1 MFDVPVQ
8 EVPKGKAIPPA
19 WLDKLVN
26 FTEQVRHKAFDLFE
40 ESARPLGRD
49 VVSHYELLESA
60 YYVDVCIAIPGF
72 DVDEIGIVALHDSL
86 LVRAAAKTAIDKRQP
101 LFRRIPMP
109 AEIDVT
115 RIKANLDKGLLR
127 IAARKVE
134 DGEIC
139 KAACGRCRATKGAS
153 QCQ

>member
-26 FTEQVRHKAFDLFE
+26 FTEQVRHKAIELFE
-40 ESARPLGRD
+40 ESGRPHGHDAVPR
-49 VVSHYELLESA
+49 YELLESA
-60 YYVDVCIAIPGF
+60 YYVDVCIGVPGF
-72 DVDEIGIVALHDSL
+72 DVGEIGIVALHDSL
-86 LVRAAAKTAIDKRQP
+86 LVRAAPKAAIEKRKT

-115 RIKANLDKGLLR
+115 RVKANLDKGLLR

-134 DGEIC
+134 DGRSC
-139 KAACGRCRATKGAS
+139 KAACGTCRATKGAS
-153 QCQ
+153 LCH